1 MHFRASV
8 DLAIT
13 YTFKRC
19 ALYMVANII
28 TPLHQQNVI
37 PPAHHDED
45 VWTVA
50 EQFLI
55 AHNLCNFIELCLC
68 TLLKGNSSCMIYE
81 YEATA
86 MHWVQIGTYKYS
98 IQRKCVPQ
106 GMYCSMD
113 WIHECLMLWLCMNS
127 CSL

>member
-13 YTFKRC
+13 YTFRAMCTLHGGKHHH
-19 ALYMVANII
+19 ALH
-28 TPLHQQNVI
+28 PHNVI
-37 PPAHHDED
+37 SFAPHYDED
-45 VWTVA
+45 VWTLA

-68 TLLKGNSSCMIYE
+68 TLLEGNSSYMIYE

-86 MHWVQIGTYKYS
+86 LQWVRIGTIVQHS
-98 IQRKCVPQ
+98 EEMCPA
-106 GMYCSMD
+106 
-113 WIHECLMLWLCMNS
+113 LTLP
-127 CSL
+127 